1 MKRVRLYEDFIAE
14 AAKTVTPDSDI
25 KIDDFSTDDGIELK
39 SQEIIGAIVSSST
52 EKEFKE
58 YFFDQYGNTAFTEA
72 DMQSLVTMYNEYVEE
87 VTAIETEEEE
97 EEKKEEEGEDDPLA
111 DI

>member
-1 MKRVRLYEDFIAE
+1 
-14 AAKTVTPDSDI
+14 
-25 KIDDFSTDDGIELK
+25 
-39 SQEIIGAIVSSST
+39 
-52 EKEFKE
+52 
-58 YFFDQYGNTAFTEA
+58 
-72 DMQSLVTMYNEYVEE
+72 MYNEYVEE